1 MKFMYLI
8 KTKEKSYCLKSKKDK
23 IYMLSTFLI
32 RSLTKMGKKKF
43 LYNTNQPYETGRGD
57 RAMFVLLS
65 SPKTRSHDCDLRP
78 QYI

>member
-1 MKFMYLI
+1 
-8 KTKEKSYCLKSKKDK
+8 
-23 IYMLSTFLI
+23 MLSTFLI